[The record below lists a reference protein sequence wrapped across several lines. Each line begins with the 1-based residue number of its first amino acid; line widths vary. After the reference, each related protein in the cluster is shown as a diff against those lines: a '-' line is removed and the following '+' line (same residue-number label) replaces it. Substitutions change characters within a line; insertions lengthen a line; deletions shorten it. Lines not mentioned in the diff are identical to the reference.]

1 MDRYNQI
8 LQMAQGLG
16 QANPQGN
23 PYQGGLL
30 GGQNPMHQQQ
40 AGGLFDLTPQPAM
53 QFGASPQGGGLQ
65 DYFASLQQQGPQTD
79 PMAEANA
86 LLAQRQ
92 QDIQAALAQAPE
104 PELAASV
111 IDPNALTPQQEFERK
126 QAIAANNYFNDN
138 NMAP

>member
-104 PELAASV
+104 PAVAVADKYVGPTEQELW
-111 IDPNALTPQQEFERK
+111 QRR
-126 QAIAANNYFNDN
+126 FNEMQRVSQLPEN
-138 NMAP
+138 QGP